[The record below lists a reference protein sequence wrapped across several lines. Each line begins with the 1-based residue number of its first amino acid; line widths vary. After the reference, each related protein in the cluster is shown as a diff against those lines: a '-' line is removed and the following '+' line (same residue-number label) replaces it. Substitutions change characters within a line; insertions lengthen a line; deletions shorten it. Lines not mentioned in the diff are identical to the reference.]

1 MRQGPRPRFGVRR
14 GERLFM
20 CRGRVARFWYAVE
33 NEEGPHKLHNF
44 GQPGLRRVADLG
56 QDLSRCELFV

>member
-1 MRQGPRPRFGVRR
+1 MRLRPRPPFGAVL

-20 CRGRVARFWYAVE
+20 CKGRVVRFWYAVE
-33 NEEGPHKLHNF
+33 NEEGPHKLHIF

-56 QDLSRCELFV
+56 QDLSRCELFA

>member
-1 MRQGPRPRFGVRR
+1 MRQGPRPRFEARR

-20 CRGRVARFWYAVE
+20 CRGRVVHFWYAVE
-33 NEEGPHKLHNF
+33 NEEGPHKLQDF
-44 GQPGLRRVADLG
+44 GQPGLFSAADLG